1 MKAKEYLS
9 QAFLLN
15 EQINTKLEQVSALRH
30 LATKTCTPINDMPG
44 SPTKRV
50 DGMEET
56 IIKMVSLENEIN
68 ADIDK
73 LVDLKVEIT
82 RLINK
87 VSQVECRLLL
97 EKRYLCMETWE
108 VIAVSLNYNL
118 RYIHKL
124 HSRALSDF
132 DSVLAEYKQDTKRHY
147 L

>member
-1 MKAKEYLS
+1 MTAKEYLS

-56 IIKMVSLENEIN
+56 ILKMVTLENEIN

-87 VSQVECRLLL
+87 VNKVECRLLL

-108 VIAVSLNYNL
+108 DVAAGLNYNL

-124 HSRALSDF
+124 HSKALSSF
-132 DSVLAEYKQDTKRHY
+132 DEVMAEYKVNT
-147 L
+147 